1 MYSVYRNRLFNCI
14 YFQNGVK
21 LKNIDHACRS
31 VVPDLKHFVCMQ
43 SDANEVCESR
53 NNVKAS
59 CVNVQCDKSIRKPE
73 IILKYMKKM
82 IESIDDSKLVSV
94 VVSDSSIS
102 EHGYF
107 IIYTSL
113 FRVFNFYHIK

>member
-1 MYSVYRNRLFNCI
+1 MFNSI
-14 YFQNGVK
+14 YFQNDTK

-53 NNVKAS
+53 SNAKTS
-59 CVNVQCDKSIRKPE
+59 YVNVQCDKSIRKPE
-73 IILKYMKKM
+73 VMLKYMKKM
-82 IESIDDSKLVSV
+82 MESVDDSKPVTV
-94 VVSDSSIS
+94 IVSDSSIT

-107 IIYTSL
+107 IIYTS
-113 FRVFNFYHIK
+113 